1 MKFTKVLT
9 LLAGSLMSLTA
20 CSTGTG
26 GNVDQTLPDGDPSRE
41 LTINFW
47 HCLGHAK
54 TEQMQI
60 VIDKFNEDYKG
71 KYKVVLTKMAGDYGD
86 LDDVIRQKIS
96 AGEVPALAMGYPDS
110 FSAYMTRRISRSKIL
125 RLGNFID
132 KEKCKYGYST
142 EELNDFVPA
151 YWSEG
156 SGYQFDGVWSVPLYK
171 STEVMYYNK
180 TFFYGG
186 NEMNSNLFT
195 GAVKTG
201 FDSRLQKVTG
211 FEKEKHSPEDIAQ
224 YNSDME
230 DLKSYV
236 KENNGYTY
244 EVPET
249 WEDMITTAQAIQQ
262 ARAATGCTG
271 TFFPIGY
278 DSDSNLMIT
287 QLEQLDYAYTKND
300 AESEEDGTKHYQFKN
315 ANTEKLLG
323 EITGYIKSGLMHTKG
338 SLGGNQYTN
347 TYFTAKQCVMSIGS
361 TGGSSYQTSG
371 NFDVSIAHVPVRAAK
386 LNDPDQEHPYKKY
399 IQQGPSLCF
408 FDNNNKY
415 IHKGAW
421 LFYRYYLSDPT
432 NNAVLALENSYDPI
446 RVSSY
451 DTVEYKT
458 WVGKAGRGLQYDIPN
473 ITQTLKNNYMTSPVF
488 VGSGEARTQI
498 GNTISYVIG
507 NKMSIHDAIST
518 AYNYCISDQ

>member
-1 MKFTKVLT
+1 MKLTKLMT
-9 LLAGSLMSLTA
+9 LLAGSLLSLSS
-20 CSTGTG
+20 CVTGSTG
-26 GNVDQTLPDGDPSRE
+26 GNVDQKLPDGDPKSE

-54 TEQMQI
+54 TEQMQA
-60 VIDKFNEDYKG
+60 VIDKFNADYAG

-110 FSAYMTRRISRSKIL
+110 FSAYMTRKISRSKIL

-132 KEKCKYGYST
+132 DSRYGYSAD
-142 EELNDFVPA
+142 EKADFVQA
-151 YWSEG
+151 YWNEG
-156 SGYQFDGVWSVPLYK
+156 SGYQFDGIWSVPLYK

-186 NEMNSNLFT
+186 NEMNNKLFT
-195 GAVKTG
+195 GSVKTQY
-201 FDSRLQKVTG
+201 SAKLQKVEG
-211 FEKEKHSPEDIAQ
+211 FEKEKASPEEIVQ
-224 YNSDME
+224 YNTDME
-230 DLKSYV
+230 DLKQFV
-236 KENNGYTY
+236 KDNNGYTY

-249 WEDMITTAQAIQQ
+249 WEQMIQTAKDIKA
-262 ARAATGCTG
+262 ARTATSCTG

-287 QLEQLDYAYTKND
+287 QLEQLGYDYTVND
-300 AESEEDGTKHYQFKN
+300 AASQEDGRLHYKFKN
-315 ANTEKLLG
+315 GNTEDLLG
-323 EITGYIKSGLMHTKG
+323 EITDYIGKGLMHTKG

-361 TGGSSYQTSG
+361 TGGSSYQASG
-371 NFDVSIAHVPVRAAK
+371 SFDVSIAHVPTRAGKTA
-386 LNDPDQEHPYKKY
+386 KY

-408 FDNNNKY
+408 FDNNNQY

-446 RVSSY
+446 RISSY
-451 DTVEYKT
+451 SKPEYIS
-458 WVGKAGRGLQYDIPN
+458 WVAKAGRGLQYDIPA

-488 VGSGEARTQI
+488 VGSGTARTEI
-498 GNTISYVIG
+498 GNTIAYVV
-507 NKMSIHDAIST
+507 NNHMSIAQAINT
-518 AYNYCISDQ
+518 AYNICTADS